1 MQSRESS
8 VIPDEKYR
16 SFIENAGLGIITL
29 NSEGVHEKV
38 NSAFCGMT
46 GFEKNEIIGQKI
58 PPSYWPTR
66 FIKEL
71 KEEIK
76 RMQNSGFIRTQS
88 YFQRRNH
95 DIFPVNITGSTVFDP
110 NICKKEYILIID
122 DITEIKKNE
131 RELRLTTD
139 MLVAVNNKLEKRIKE
154 RTEQVES
161 LIKQKDDFINQLGH
175 DLKNPLTPI
184 INLLPVI
191 EGKLI
196 DETSKEIIDVVK
208 RNAIYMRDLVL
219 KTVQLARLDSPNVI
233 FNFEYLDLK
242 ESIKE
247 IIKNMEIVFKNHNI
261 EIETKIDEYTIRADR
276 LRFDELIR
284 NILDNAVKYSQSGGK
299 IFIKAKEKPKGFV
312 QIIIIDNGIGMTQ
325 DQISH
330 IFEDFYRADTAKH
343 DFKSSG
349 LGMPICKKIVE
360 KHGGKIWVESQ
371 GLNKGTKILF
381 TIPLKENEKLNDEI

>member
-1 MQSRESS
+1 MQSSESS

-38 NSAFCGMT
+38 NSAFCGIT
-46 GFEKNEIIGQKI
+46 GFEKHEIIGQKI

-76 RMQNSGFIRTQS
+76 RMQTSGFIRTQS

-95 DIFPVNITGSTVFDP
+95 DIFPVSITGSIVFDP
-110 NICKKEYILIID
+110 NNCKKEYILLID

-139 MLVAVNNKLEKRIKE
+139 MLVAVNNKLEKKIKE

-161 LIKQKDDFINQLGH
+161 LIKQKDEFINQLGH

-219 KTVQLARLDSPNVI
+219 KTIQLARLDSPNVI

-242 ESIKE
+242 ELIKE
-247 IIKNMEIVFKNHNI
+247 IIKNLEIVFKNHNI
-261 EIETKIDEYTIRADR
+261 EIETKIDEFTIKADR

-284 NILDNAVKYSQSGGK
+284 NLLDNAVKYSQTVGK
-299 IFIKAKEKPKGFV
+299 IVIEAKEKPKGFV
-312 QIIIIDNGIGMTQ
+312 QIKIIDNGIGMTQ
-325 DQISH
+325 EQISH
-330 IFEDFYRADTAKH
+330 IFEDFYRADPKIH

-371 GLNKGTKILF
+371 GLNKGTKIIF
-381 TIPLKENEKLNDEI
+381 KIPLKENEKLNDEI